1 MKKSAW
7 SKMVWGMILLLGTG
21 CLTTEGAKPS
31 SSYSKPLPSSFTA
44 PARGTEGSLWSPRM
58 PLYYFTDIKARNV
71 GDLVTINVVESAT
84 ASKNATTKTGRT
96 SGLSASWSGVLAKM
110 TGQWVGDEQKVSFAN
125 DFDGKG
131 ETTRS
136 SQLNTFI
143 SVQVIQV
150 LPSGNLVIEGSRQVQ
165 VNNENQ
171 FINVQGIIRP
181 EDISAN
187 NIILSTYIAEARIEL
202 AGQGVVSDKQRP
214 GWMARILDWV
224 WPF

>member
-1 MKKSAW
+1 MGGYLGKKIGLGIGCILCSAC
-7 SKMVWGMILLLGTG
+7 V
-21 CLTTEGAKPS
+21 TTQSPPPS
-31 SSYSKPLPSSFTA
+31 SSYSRPISPVIAA
-44 PARGTEGSLWSPRM
+44 PVRGSEGSLWSPQIPSNLFRD
-58 PLYYFTDIKARNV
+58 LKARNV
-71 GDLVTINVVESAT
+71 GDIVTINVVESAT
-84 ASKNATTKTGRT
+84 ASKNATTKTSRN
-96 SGLSASWSGVLAKM
+96 SALAAGWSGVLAKL
-110 TGQWVGDEQKVSFAN
+110 TGDWVGTEQKVNFEN

-143 SVQVIQV
+143 TAQVIQV

-171 FINVQGIIRP
+171 FIHVQGVIRP
-181 EDISAN
+181 EDISSG

-202 AGQGVVSDKQRP
+202 AGQGAVSDKQRP
-214 GWMARILDWV
+214 GWLARILDWV